1 MCKRLFVE
9 NIFIYFFYSVKQET
23 GNKNNNN
30 NDDDDDDDDN
40 NKHEFFL
47 QEAKPKY
54 ELTSS
59 SGALVPST
67 GHCWNSRSLKF
78 RRSVIN

>member
-9 NIFIYFFYSVKQET
+9 NIFNFFYSVKQET

-47 QEAKPKY
+47 QEAKPV
-54 ELTSS
+54 S
-59 SGALVPST
+59 
-67 GHCWNSRSLKF
+67 
-78 RRSVIN
+78 

>member
-9 NIFIYFFYSVKQET
+9 NIFIYLFYSVKQET

-30 NDDDDDDDDN
+30 DDDDDGDDDN

-47 QEAKPKY
+47 QEAKPM
-54 ELTSS
+54 S
-59 SGALVPST
+59 
-67 GHCWNSRSLKF
+67 
-78 RRSVIN
+78 

>member
-9 NIFIYFFYSVKQET
+9 NIFIYFFYSVKLET

-40 NKHEFFL
+40 NKHEFFR
-47 QEAKPKY
+47 QEAKPM
-54 ELTSS
+54 S
-59 SGALVPST
+59 
-67 GHCWNSRSLKF
+67 
-78 RRSVIN
+78 